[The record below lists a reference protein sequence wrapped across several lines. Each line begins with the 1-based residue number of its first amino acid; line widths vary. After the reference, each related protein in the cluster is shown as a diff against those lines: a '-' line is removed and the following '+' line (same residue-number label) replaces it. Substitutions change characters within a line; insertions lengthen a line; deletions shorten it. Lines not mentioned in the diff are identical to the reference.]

1 VSRKE
6 TFPFYFSYLWL
17 TFLSGQSIIEFDEI
31 YQKEGHIMPFLLIAI
46 FIIMF
51 AGAFL
56 WAKKLTSLRRQSS
69 SAYKVSVVMMGIALI
84 GMIFI
89 PAGIKTIETGEVA
102 VVKVWGEVKEVKAPG
117 LHFSNI
123 ISEKYEIYDVKTQQV
138 DTEFMA
144 YSLDAQVLT
153 VEMSIQFSINIE
165 DIVDIARIYGNLD
178 MLKLRIQKITEERAK
193 VLLASKS
200 AMTLIETRGT
210 LSPDLLASIRQ
221 IEENYFITS
230 SAVIIVDLSFN
241 DAFEAAVENKMIA
254 EQEKLKAEYDKEK
267 AIIKAEEE
275 LAVAIKAAEAA
286 LETAKG
292 QALSIKE
299 LADAQAYA
307 LQIVQDVWEA
317 IDADTRTTMLKEI
330 FYTKWDGVMP
340 SVVGGDISV
349 LFPMP

>member
-1 VSRKE
+1 
-6 TFPFYFSYLWL
+6 
-17 TFLSGQSIIEFDEI
+17 
-31 YQKEGHIMPFLLIAI
+31 MPILLIFI
-46 FIIMF
+46 FVLLF
-51 AGAFL
+51 GGSFL

-69 SAYKVSVVMMGIALI
+69 TAYMISVVLMVISFV

-89 PAGIKTIETGEVA
+89 PAGIKTIETGEIA
-102 VVKVWGEVKEVKAPG
+102 VVKVWGEVKDIKTPG

-123 ISEKYEIYDVKTQQV
+123 ISEKYEVYDVKTQQV
-138 DTEFMA
+138 DTVFMA

-153 VEMSIQFSINIE
+153 VEMSIQFSINVE
-165 DIVDIARIYGNLD
+165 DVVDIASTYGNLE
-178 MLKLRIQKITEERAK
+178 MLKLRIEKITEERAK

-200 AMTLIETRGT
+200 AMTLIETRGS
-210 LSPDLLASIRQ
+210 LSADLLTSVKA
-221 IEENYFITS
+221 IENNYYITT

-241 DAFEAAVENKMIA
+241 DAFEAAVESKMIA

-307 LQIVQDVWEA
+307 LQMVQDVWVA
-317 IDADTRTTMLKEI
+317 IDADTRATMLKEI
-330 FYTKWDGVMP
+330 FYNKWDGVLP
-340 SVVGGDISV
+340 NVVGSDISV